1 MPPHLTLQT
10 AAAFE
15 RIYDSLMG
23 RTSDD
28 FEALTLHLKELIR
41 KADEIA
47 QIYDE
52 VNR

>member
-1 MPPHLTLQT
+1 MQPHLTLQT

-28 FEALTLHLKELIR
+28 FEALTLHLKEFIR